1 MLQQKIFGG
10 VRNLEMILYDKKF
23 SISEKNIC
31 EGRAKFLVRDL
42 TKNTLQTV
50 KQKCLQCHSFA
61 EMSKKIP
68 KIAGYLMMNTT
79 KNLIY
84 ILHREGVKT
93 NAKIFLDSVF
103 QKYQPVC
110 YKVSKIILQDYK
122 SLGLKNK
129 DDIKGA
135 AEVFANAV
143 VIDLNNLWYG
153 YFRAHSYKNYPEFYT
168 LQKFL
173 DAKES
178 LKKITFYTDKNIV
191 RETYVNALKNVPYD
205 MEIYNQ
211 AKILLGED
219 KNLEKYKSLFTQ
231 DFKKN
236 SYKNFDEQNEKTK
249 LVSDMVNILNN
260 KVAKKKVSTT
270 EITTGIYDE
279 FLRHLNKNY
288 GNKFS
293 CNVYIFGYNEM
304 KSKTKFENAMNAYAK
319 IFDDDEKPIICY
331 DSTIFGSATE
341 GFVLTTH
348 GMYLKNIFQDKK
360 FFNWKKNPIIELN
373 NNKIF
378 INNIEILTSSPKKEV
393 SILFEMIKEIRD
405 KMIQYL

>member
-1 MLQQKIFGG
+1 MKI
-10 VRNLEMILYDKKF
+10 ILYDKKF
-23 SISEKNIC
+23 ELSEQNIC

-50 KQKCLQCHSFA
+50 KQKCLQCHSIA
-61 EMSKKIP
+61 EMSQKIP
-68 KIAGYLMMNTT
+68 KVAGNLIMNTT

-178 LKKITFYTDKNIV
+178 LKKITFYTDQNIV
-191 RETYVNALKNVPYD
+191 RQTFVNALKNIPYD

-211 AKILLGED
+211 IKIFFGED
-219 KNLEKYKSLFTQ
+219 KNLEIYKSLFTQ

-331 DSTIFGSATE
+331 DSTIFGSATD
-341 GFVLTTH
+341 GFVLTTK
-348 GMYLKNIFQDKK
+348 GIWLKNILENKK
-360 FFNWKKNPIIELN
+360 FFSWENTSNLRIFNKNILIGNVSIGITSPE
-373 NNKIF
+373 K
-378 INNIEILTSSPKKEV
+378 EIP
-393 SILFEMIKEIRD
+393 ILFEMIKEIRD